1 MNFIKKKSWFHLNP
15 HHVTKRADFTT
26 KQQTQ
31 AFPTWTYSTNC
42 ISELEYGERCELRG
56 SLTCLVRP
64 LLSRPTMSQNNVR
77 LLSACFRSTQPVLNS
92 LTSVLF
98 ITSRCLDNLGL
109 LCKTDLSDYGPLWEV
124 ASKSWF
130 LRKCSLLKMPDSAPS
145 KIFNARQKIFMKSII
160 EPAISMSSLPRS

>member
-26 KQQTQ
+26 KQQTR

-130 LRKCSLLKMPDSAPS
+130 LLLPPGNNTMTLFQISILMKFWALGTS
-145 KIFNARQKIFMKSII
+145 KIWIYATFYV
-160 EPAISMSSLPRS
+160 